1 MEDIEVIEDFST
13 KEDLM
18 PTKQHRLNT
27 REEAEQTEIFKTLQT
42 LGIELN
48 ARATSEPKQLFDLQP
63 IHPGS
68 ARVHDLP
75 NGSVAV
81 TLPAKLIVFGTV
93 MITDALVVPEW
104 DDCSL
109 DLEEHREHQYFNEM
123 IKDFPQITPE
133 ILNDFLVGHPQ
144 PLRPCQHEG
153 LIIASGWTPVPTG
166 YRDERLVK
174 LKVLLMDA
182 QNNRFRYD
190 FSARVDRRL
199 KVMYERNRQRLAER
213 YPSRNAAADKEPVLP
228 INQNQER
235 ATAKAAKSSRSQ
247 EYRGPIQ

>member
-1 MEDIEVIEDFST
+1 
-13 KEDLM
+13 M

-27 REEAEQTEIFKTLQT
+27 REEVEQTEIFKTLQT

-63 IHPGS
+63 IHPGF

-93 MITDALVVPEW
+93 LITDALVVPEW

-123 IKDFPQITPE
+123 IKDFPRFTPE

-153 LIIASGWTPVPTG
+153 LIIATGWSPVPTG
-166 YRDERLVK
+166 YGDETLVRLEV
-174 LKVLLMDA
+174 VLMDA
-182 QNNRFRYD
+182 QNDQFRYG
-190 FSARVDRRL
+190 FAARVDRRL
-199 KVMYERNRQRLAER
+199 KVMYERHRQRVAER
-213 YPSRNAAADKEPVLP
+213 YHSRIAAAEKERVTRTD
-228 INQNQER
+228 QNSER
-235 ATAKAAKSSRSQ
+235 ATAKAAKSSESQ
-247 EYRGPIQ
+247 EYRATIQ